1 MDVVLAQLLFVA
13 MPALPLATVV
23 TPPVMMAV
31 HRRVHPAAALLYLT
45 GLVALVAWVVAA
57 NAHMDWADRTG
68 GQGSI
73 LAGGRWIVAATLA
86 ASASVWSTVR
96 GQRSKAVG

>member
-1 MDVVLAQLLFVA
+1 MDVLLAQLLFFA
-13 MPALPLATVV
+13 MLALPLATVV

-45 GLVALVAWVVAA
+45 ALVALVAWVVAS
-57 NAHMDWADRTG
+57 NAHMEWADRTG
-68 GQGSI
+68 GEGSI
-73 LAGGRWIVAATLA
+73 FAGGEWLLAGVLA
-86 ASASVWSTVR
+86 ASASVWWTVR